1 MWDFYYDKCHW
12 RNLKNS
18 ITLLSFAKVVKMVT
32 AFLWKHFFC
41 AAFNKCLNWR
51 SCSTGCVQNFSN
63 KMISDSALIYYSN
76 KPQIVHHFIYSFP
89 NATSNERTT
98 NGNYTPKQHFTI
110 LNYVHNVGYVASEIA
125 VVNQQYDP
133 EVQNPAAFIGS
144 NVLMKC
150 NIPTFVKSYV
160 SVISWLQEPS
170 FNIYPATESGKFWS
184 IFFFILVSYQ
194 RNKLQFY
201 RPISCVLD
209 GRV

>member
-110 LNYVHNVGYVASEIA
+110 LTCTMSATSLLKLQWLINNTIRKYKIQQLLLVVTYWWNVIYRPLSRAMCRWYHGCKSPRSISIQLRKVVSFDPYFFSFLSRISEI
-125 VVNQQYDP
+125 N
-133 EVQNPAAFIGS
+133 
-144 NVLMKC
+144 C
-150 NIPTFVKSYV
+150 
-160 SVISWLQEPS
+160 S
-170 FNIYPATESGKFWS
+170 FTAPY
-184 IFFFILVSYQ
+184 LVY
-194 RNKLQFY
+194 
-201 RPISCVLD
+201 
-209 GRV
+209 